1 MLKEPI
7 NRRNRVV
14 KKAKARAEGPRV
26 EGPERSPA
34 EEESKALITG
44 LVTKGLIKAYHHR
57 LVVNDVSINIKEGEV
72 VGLLGPNGAGKTT
85 TFYIVVG
92 LIRPNGGWVYIDG
105 KEITRLPMYRR
116 ARLGIGY
123 LSQEASI
130 FRKMTVK
137 ENILSILQTLQL
149 SNKERQ
155 SRLEELLNELS
166 ISHLANK
173 KAYTLSGG
181 ERRRVE
187 ITRALVIRPRFLLL
201 DEPFAGID
209 PLAVED
215 IQNIV
220 AHLRDSGLGILMT
233 DHNVR
238 ETLEITDRAYIMYEG
253 KILISGSA
261 QELINSEE
269 ARRIYLGERFTM

>member
-1 MLKEPI
+1 MK
-7 NRRNRVV
+7 R
-14 KKAKARAEGPRV
+14 AKPRAEGR
-26 EGPERSPA
+26 ERSPA
-34 EEESKALITG
+34 EEESRKLTTG
-44 LVTKGLIKAYHHR
+44 LETKGLVKEYHHR
-57 LVVNDVSINIKEGEV
+57 RVVNEVSIHIKEGEV

-92 LIRPNGGWVYIDG
+92 LIRPDGGWVYIDG

-123 LSQEASI
+123 LSQESSI

-137 ENILSILQTLQL
+137 DNILSILQTLQL
-149 SNKERQ
+149 SKKERQ
-155 SRLEELLNELS
+155 NRLEELLNELS
-166 ISHLANK
+166 ISHLASK

-220 AHLRDSGLGILMT
+220 AHLRDSGLGILIT